1 MPVNKRN
8 SYIISIS
15 YLVHS
20 LKCHVNAAANI
31 EPVPTD
37 CKTDEICRH
46 EVLLVTN
53 GVEAIKRSCIPKG
66 KDGITAG
73 NCTKEMDKPVC
84 ACDTDNCN
92 HECTAVNCKRIEN
105 GKDVPIELVG
115 KTICDANCKAPE
127 GGSGNGD
134 GAKTTGKADG
144 TGQAAT
150 GDGSQTVAE
159 PNKYALAFWILTVL
173 VTFLLTY

>member
-1 MPVNKRN
+1 
-8 SYIISIS
+8 
-15 YLVHS
+15 
-20 LKCHVNAAANI
+20 
-31 EPVPTD
+31 
-37 CKTDEICRH
+37 
-46 EVLLVTN
+46 VLLVTN

-127 GGSGNGD
+127 GGNGGNEGGNGGTEGGNGD
-134 GAKTTGKADG
+134 GAKTTGKAGTGDG

-159 PNKYALAFWILTVL
+159 PNKYALAFWILTAL